1 MPPIDLPMKEDRRA
15 GARERH
21 GLFRRDVT
29 LDQALFVE
37 RAPKGPGKRRGAMN
51 YGSPRSR
58 RRSATG
64 AHIEGDGPTV
74 FAHACKL
81 GLEGSIEAP
90 WLALPFWALARL
102 G

>member
-1 MPPIDLPMKEDRRA
+1 M
-15 GARERH
+15 
-21 GLFRRDVT
+21 
-29 LDQALFVE
+29 
-37 RAPKGPGKRRGAMN
+37 
-51 YGSPRSR
+51 SR

-64 AHIEGDGPTV
+64 AHIEADGPTV

-102 G
+102 GYREWLSEIYGF